1 MSNFVN
7 KIIQGNCI
15 EEMQKIP
22 EKTVDL
28 IFADPP
34 YNLQLKQELKRPNLT
49 TVDAV
54 DDDWDKFEG
63 FSDYQKFTHLWLS
76 ECRRILKETG
86 TIWVIGSYHNIFQ
99 VGKIMHD
106 LGYWTL
112 NDVLWYKTNPMPNF
126 RGTRFQNATET
137 MIWALKNEDQKKY
150 TFNYHTMKNI
160 NDEKQMKNVW
170 EIPLCR
176 GEERIMVD
184 GKKAHS
190 TQKPEQLLFRVISSS
205 SNKGDLVFDPFMGS
219 GTTAAVAK
227 KLGRSYLG
235 IEQEE
240 KYIKIIEERL
250 KKIDTPDENLDES
263 LFITP
268 SKKNRPKVSF
278 AELIETGYLDIG
290 DELSSKNKKYLAK
303 IAIDGHIISD
313 DIRGSI
319 HKVGALVQEI
329 EACNGWDFWYR
340 IVNGKLINI
349 DIYREQYLKDR
360 SLI

>member
-76 ECRRILKETG
+76 ECRRILKDTG

-112 NDVLWYKTNPMPNF
+112 NDVHWYKTNPMPNF
-126 RGTRFQNATET
+126 RGTRYQNATET
-137 MIWALKNEDQKKY
+137 MIWA
-150 TFNYHTMKNI
+150 
-160 NDEKQMKNVW
+160 
-170 EIPLCR
+170 
-176 GEERIMVD
+176 
-184 GKKAHS
+184 KKA
-190 TQKPEQLLFRVISSS
+190 
-205 SNKGDLVFDPFMGS
+205 
-219 GTTAAVAK
+219 
-227 KLGRSYLG
+227 
-235 IEQEE
+235 
-240 KYIKIIEERL
+240 
-250 KKIDTPDENLDES
+250 
-263 LFITP
+263 
-268 SKKNRPKVSF
+268 
-278 AELIETGYLDIG
+278 
-290 DELSSKNKKYLAK
+290 KNKKN
-303 IAIDGHIISD
+303 
-313 DIRGSI
+313 I
-319 HKVGALVQEI
+319 HSTTKQ
-329 EACNGWDFWYR
+329 
-340 IVNGKLINI
+340 
-349 DIYREQYLKDR
+349 
-360 SLI
+360 